1 MNFLAHIY
9 LSGDDQELQIG
20 NFIADSVKGKK
31 YLHYPERIQDGI
43 KLHRQIDSYTDH
55 HPIVRQSIS
64 RLFPV
69 YGHYSGVIV
78 DIFYD
83 HFLASLW
90 QDYTTIPL
98 DEYIATF
105 YSLLQSHY
113 EILPTRIQNFMPY
126 MLSDNWLLSY
136 ARIDGIERI
145 LFQMDQRRT
154 THKSNMHLA
163 VKELKEY
170 YEDFKS
176 EFRLF
181 FIDLQLFTTEK
192 IKTLA

>member
-154 THKSNMHLA
+154 KHKSNMHLA